1 MTVKYVKL
9 KTLWI
14 RLDQL
19 LKYAGLAESGGQA
32 KEMILGEEVRLNGE
46 LCLSRGK
53 KIFPGDSVTLPG
65 VEIIVK
71 G

>member
-19 LKYAGLAESGGQA
+19 LKFAGVAESGGQA
-32 KEMILGEEVRLNGE
+32 KDMILGEEAKLNGE

-53 KIFPGDSVTLPG
+53 KIFPGDIVTLSG

>member
-19 LKYAGLAESGGQA
+19 LKFAGVAESGGQA

-53 KIFPGDSVTLPG
+53 KISPAILSRFPVWRLL
-65 VEIIVK
+65 
-71 G
+71 

>member
-1 MTVKYVKL
+1 
-9 KTLWI
+9 
-14 RLDQL
+14 
-19 LKYAGLAESGGQA
+19 
-32 KEMILGEEVRLNGE
+32 MILGEEVKLNGE

-53 KIFPGDSVTLPG
+53 KIFPGDIVTLSG

>member
-19 LKYAGLAESGGQA
+19 LKFAGVAESGGQA
-32 KEMILGEEVRLNGE
+32 KEMILGEEVRLNG
-46 LCLSRGK
+46 
-53 KIFPGDSVTLPG
+53 
-65 VEIIVK
+65 
-71 G
+71 